1 MYIGILYI
9 YEEKLKM
16 DGITNSFAAVLS
28 KITTPL
34 IFGLFAISLA
44 CLVFAALF
52 SSIALKQIDKY
63 TDKKFKSSQ
72 YYLIAGTYTVFHAF
86 ASILP
91 LLGMLGTVVSLL
103 TIDLGGEMDNI
114 KGSFFLALDTTMWGL
129 VGSII
134 LKFIN
139 AFLQTK
145 IETAEEKLSELMKKT
160 FF

>member
-1 MYIGILYI
+1 
-9 YEEKLKM
+9 M
-16 DGITNSFAAVLS
+16 DGITKSLAEILA

-44 CLVFAALF
+44 CLVFASIF
-52 SSIALKQIDKY
+52 SGIILKQIDKY
-63 TDKKFKSSQ
+63 SDKKFKKSQ
-72 YYLIAGTYTVFHAF
+72 HDLVSGTYTVFHAF

-103 TIDLGGEMDNI
+103 TIDLGGELENV
-114 KGSFFLALDTTMWGL
+114 KGSFFVALDTTMWGL

-134 LKFIN
+134 LKCIN

-145 IETAEEKLSELMKKT
+145 IENAEDKLSELMKKT
-160 FF
+160 YY

>member
-1 MYIGILYI
+1 
-9 YEEKLKM
+9 M
-16 DGITNSFAAVLS
+16 DGITNSLAEILA

-44 CLVFAALF
+44 CLVFASIF
-52 SSIALKQIDKY
+52 SGIILKQIDKY
-63 TDKKFKSSQ
+63 SDKKFKKSQ
-72 YYLIAGTYTVFHAF
+72 YDLVSGTYTVFHAF

-103 TIDLGGEMDNI
+103 TIDLGGELENV
-114 KGSFFLALDTTMWGL
+114 KGSFFVALDTTMWGL

-134 LKFIN
+134 LKCIN

-145 IETAEEKLSELMKKT
+145 IETAEDKLSELMKKS
-160 FF
+160 FY

>member
-1 MYIGILYI
+1 
-9 YEEKLKM
+9 M
-16 DGITNSFAAVLS
+16 DGITNSLAEILA

-44 CLVFAALF
+44 CLVFASIF
-52 SSIALKQIDKY
+52 SGIILKQIDKY
-63 TDKKFKSSQ
+63 SDKKFKKSQ
-72 YYLIAGTYTVFHAF
+72 YDLVSGTYTVFHAF

-103 TIDLGGEMDNI
+103 TIDLGGELENV
-114 KGSFFLALDTTMWGL
+114 KGSFFVALDTTMWGL

-134 LKFIN
+134 LKCIN

-145 IETAEEKLSELMKKT
+145 IETAEDKLSELMKKT
-160 FF
+160 FY